1 MTVWGFASH
10 CWPLLDLPALQAP
23 SAPLSPVPFL
33 TSGSLSE
40 TKPKSE
46 ASGSV
51 PWRRWVLLSSALNWL
66 RGAFACSC
74 TGLSISSLLCSGRT
88 TLCRRALPPEGARRP
103 ADTQRPARTR
113 KPGAEEE
120 EVGLPSFLP
129 PFLLPFL
136 TSFPPGSGDT
146 PGRGAPPCSR
156 PQPDGITA
164 ARPSP
169 WARKGEAGG
178 ILVPCASLQL
188 ALAMARDFWSSH
200 EEVWGLY
207 T

>member
-1 MTVWGFASH
+1 METLGAITFSIELAPRGFRV
-10 CWPLLDLPALQAP
+10 LLHGFKHFFTTLFRPHYF
-23 SAPLSPVPFL
+23 VP
-33 TSGSLSE
+33 SGSATRGSAE
-40 TKPKSE
+40 TGCHTAARSDAE
-46 ASGSV
+46 ARSG
-51 PWRRWVLLSSALNWL
+51 
-66 RGAFACSC
+66 G
-74 TGLSISSLLCSGRT
+74 GGSG
-88 TLCRRALPPEGARRP
+88 
-103 ADTQRPARTR
+103 
-113 KPGAEEE
+113 
-120 EVGLPSFLP
+120 PSFLP
-129 PFLLPFL
+129 SFLLPFL
-136 TSFPPGSGDT
+136 TSFPPGSGDA